1 MFTEVEKQTFGIKG
15 WNQNDAYDITKGVQS
30 SEMCTGKLF
39 SIITQLFTPVY
50 DVDIDMSM
58 EDSANNRELKQ
69 LPMPIGGG

>member
-1 MFTEVEKQTFGIKG
+1 
-15 WNQNDAYDITKGVQS
+15 
-30 SEMCTGKLF
+30 MCTGKLF

-69 LPMPIGGG
+69 LPTSNGGG